1 MAAIMGKQKLV
12 LHIVENLSF
21 NFPDGKTAFKCIRWH
36 TNTTPKSREDFVN
49 EGASVGYNWELD
61 EWFLDMPESEMP
73 LDEDFDSPEDWMQ
86 AVEEKFGVSRDHH
99 TDEIHWDDDTVTEE
113 NLFG

>member
-1 MAAIMGKQKLV
+1 
-12 LHIVENLSF
+12 
-21 NFPDGKTAFKCIRWH
+21 
-36 TNTTPKSREDFVN
+36 
-49 EGASVGYNWELD
+49 

-86 AVEEKFGVSRDHH
+86 AVEEKFGVSREYH